1 MICFNQKLCYISD
14 SMLSY
19 FNNSEN
25 RSIAVENYFRMSVH
39 ISVTASRT
47 IGTTIGE
54 KLSGPIVIR

>member
-1 MICFNQKLCYISD
+1 
-14 SMLSY
+14 MLSQ

-25 RSIAVENYFRMSVH
+25 RSIRQNYFRMSIH

-47 IGTTIGE
+47 TTIRE